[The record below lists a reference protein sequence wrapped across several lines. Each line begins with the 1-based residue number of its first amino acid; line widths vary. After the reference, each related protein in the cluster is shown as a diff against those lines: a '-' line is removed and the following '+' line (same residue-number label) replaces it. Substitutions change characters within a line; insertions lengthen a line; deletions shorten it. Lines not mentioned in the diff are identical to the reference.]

1 MFESCRWSKLSK
13 ELRKRN
19 AEEPKFSRGFF
30 SLLRRNFGSTP
41 ATMIFLASDSNF
53 LTYKVDESVKEPHLL
68 ERLKRIQAF
77 GIGAIRGKVIFSSDS
92 LLELL
97 NLFSFFSIP
106 MTKPLSYARL
116 RCFY

>member
-53 LTYKVDESVKEPHLL
+53 LTYKVDESVKNLTY
-68 ERLKRIQAF
+68 LKDWKESRHSES
-77 GIGAIRGKVIFSSDS
+77 GLSEEK
-92 LLELL
+92 
-97 NLFSFFSIP
+97 LFF
-106 MTKPLSYARL
+106 LG
-116 RCFY
+116 